1 MSDLATPPARPAP
14 PHPGTTASGLR
25 RWLTAPVSVAP
36 LATFRVLFGAV
47 MAASVV
53 RFASNGWIDQ
63 LYVQPG
69 FHFTFYGFGWVRPL
83 GEVGTYA
90 AFAVMGLA
98 ALGVML
104 GWRYRLSAAVFFAV
118 FTYVE
123 LIDKAN
129 YLNHYYFVSVA
140 ALLLAL
146 LPAHRALSLDV
157 HRRPALAVAT
167 VPRWTVDAL
176 KLQLGIVYVF
186 AGLAKLHPDW
196 LVEAMPLRL
205 WLPAHAH
212 LPVVGPILAEPAT
225 AYLFS
230 WGGAV
235 YDLTVPF
242 FLLWGR
248 TRALAYAAVVGFHLT
263 TAALFPIG
271 MFPYIMILAT
281 LVFFPPE
288 AHERAVARVRG
299 WLGWGGAAVRRTAAH
314 YRPPRRAGAVLT
326 SVLAVHFAIQ
336 LVLPL
341 RFLAYPG
348 PLFWTEEGYRFSWRV
363 MLMEKAGH
371 ATFEVRDPGTGR
383 AWEVAGYEH
392 LTPNQEKMMATQPD
406 MLLQFA
412 HYLEDHYRAEGV
424 ADVEVRARSRVT
436 LNGRPSQLLVDPA
449 VDLTEV
455 DEGFG
460 PKDWVLPFRD
470 DGVRWVGRPAR

>member
-1 MSDLATPPARPAP
+1 MGTGDRGSGADRRGADAGALRQWLA
-14 PHPGTTASGLR
+14 
-25 RWLTAPVSVAP
+25 APVSVAP
-36 LATFRVLFGAV
+36 LATFRILFGAV
-47 MAASVV
+47 MAVSVV

-63 LYVQPG
+63 LYVQPAY
-69 FHFTFYGFGWVRPL
+69 HFTFYGFGWVRPL
-83 GEVGTYA
+83 GEAGMYA

-98 ALGVML
+98 AVGVML
-104 GWRYRLSAAVFFAV
+104 GWRYRLSAAVFFGV

-129 YLNHYYFVSVA
+129 YLNHYYFVSVVA
-140 ALLLAL
+140 GMMVL

-157 HRRPALAVAT
+157 RRKPALAVAT
-167 VPRWTVDAL
+167 VPRWMVDAL
-176 KLQLGIVYVF
+176 KLQLGLVYVF

-196 LVEAMPLRL
+196 LLDAMPLRL

-212 LPVVGPILAEPAT
+212 LPLVGPLLAEPAT

-230 WGGAV
+230 WGGAL

-248 TRALAYAAVVGFHLT
+248 TRALAYVAVVGFHLT

-281 LVFFPPE
+281 LVFFPAE
-288 AHERAVARVRG
+288 THERAIARVRG
-299 WLGWGGAAVRRTAAH
+299 WLGQRAAAVRQSGAG
-314 YRPPRRAGAVLT
+314 YRPSRQAGAVLAA
-326 SVLAVHFAIQ
+326 VFAVHFAVQ
-336 LVLPL
+336 FVLPL

-371 ATFEVRDPGTGR
+371 ATFDVRDPATGR
-383 AWEVAGYEH
+383 AWEVAAYEH

-412 HYLEDHYRAEGV
+412 HYLEEHYRSEGV

-436 LNGRPSQLLVDPA
+436 LNGRRSQLLVDPA

-455 DEGFG
+455 EEGFG
-460 PKDWVLPFRD
+460 PKDWILPFRD
-470 DGVRWVGRPAR
+470 DGARWVGRSR